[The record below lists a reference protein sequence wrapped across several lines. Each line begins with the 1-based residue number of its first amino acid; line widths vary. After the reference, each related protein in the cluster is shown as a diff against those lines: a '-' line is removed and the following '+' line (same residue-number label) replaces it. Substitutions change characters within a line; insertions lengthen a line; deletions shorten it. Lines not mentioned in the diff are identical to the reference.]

1 MSNTTTTV
9 EGLSISNFSQQ
20 VLDLQAAG
28 FCCTDKDSRKIIR
41 WVGCKPSVFRSSQT
55 VFSANDLS
63 LCSWYQEVGTYNFI
77 TYLLDP
83 GDIQTITMDSKY
95 ILTKAEWPTNSLES
109 QKLIE
114 VGIGQ
119 QAGYVG
125 MTVPFT
131 IGASSTSTYNYTVMK
146 DLFHF
151 NSESNV
157 KTPMKLNNI
166 SPYSVSISVLFA
178 N

>member
-1 MSNTTTTV
+1 MATTTTV
-9 EGLSISNFSQQ
+9 EGLTSSHFSQQ

-28 FCCTDKDSRKIIR
+28 FCCTDTDTRKIIR

-63 LCSWYQEVGTYNFI
+63 LCSWYQEVTSYNFI
-77 TYLLDP
+77 TYLLDS
-83 GDIQTITMDSKY
+83 GDIQSIPVDSKY
-95 ILTKAEWPTNSLES
+95 ILAKAEWPSNSLES

-114 VGIGQ
+114 IGIGD

-125 MTVPFT
+125 MTIPFI
-131 IGASSTSTYNYTVMK
+131 IGSTSSAPYKYMVMR
-146 DLFHF
+146 DLFHI
-151 NSESNV
+151 NTESNLA
-157 KTPMKLNNI
+157 TPMKLNNI
-166 SPYSVSISVLFA
+166 SPYSVSVSVLFA

>member
-1 MSNTTTTV
+1 MATTTTV
-9 EGLSISNFSQQ
+9 EGLTSSHFSQQ

-28 FCCTDKDSRKIIR
+28 FCCTDTDSRKIIR

-63 LCSWYQEVGTYNFI
+63 LCSWYQEVNTYNFI

-83 GDIQTITMDSKY
+83 GDVQSITMDSKY
-95 ILTKAEWPTNSLES
+95 ILAKAEWPTNSLES
-109 QKLIE
+109 KKLIE
-114 VGIGQ
+114 VGIAD
-119 QAGYVG
+119 QAGYIG

-131 IGASSTSTYNYTVMK
+131 VGASSNSTYKYMIMK
-146 DLFHF
+146 DLFHL
-151 NSESNV
+151 NSIEPI

-166 SPYSVSISVLFA
+166 SPYSVSVSVLFA